1 MTDSLTLASIFLVCA
16 DSGGFSAAG
25 RRLGMSRSAVGKS
38 IARLE
43 AELGVRLLHRTTRMQ
58 RLTDDGHV
66 YYERAV
72 RAVSELETARAL
84 LDSGRREPTG
94 LLRVTAPVVLGRRCV
109 APMLLRLATQHGKLQ
124 LTMSLTDR
132 PVDLIE
138 EGYDLAVRVGQA
150 PSGSGLMGRRI
161 GRQQMTICAAP
172 SYLQRRGIP
181 RHRED
186 LAAHDLLI
194 YGRDHVVNRS
204 WAPVENG
211 HSEQIDSA
219 PRIRLDDLEALADAA
234 TVGMGLASLPC
245 WLIAERLREGALVKV
260 LPELPRQSFD
270 IYALWPQAPFMPMR
284 LRAAID
290 VLVAEMPAASH

>member
-43 AELGVRLLHRTTRMQ
+43 ADLGVRLIYRTTRTQ

-72 RAVSELETARAL
+72 RAVSELETARAML
-84 LDSGRREPTG
+84 ESGRRDPTG

-109 APMLLRLATQHGKLQ
+109 APMLLRLATRHEKLE

-172 SYLQRRGIP
+172 SYLERRGIP
-181 RHRED
+181 RVRED

-194 YGRDHVVNRS
+194 YGRDQAAHRS

-211 HSEQIDSA
+211 RSEPIDNRA
-219 PRIRLDDLEALADAA
+219 RVHLDDMEALADAA
-234 TVGMGLASLPC
+234 TTGMGLASLPC
-245 WLIAERLREGALVKV
+245 WLIAERVREGALVPL
-260 LPELPRQSFD
+260 LPELPRQRYD
-270 IYALWPQAPFMPMR
+270 IYALWPEAPFMPMR

-290 VLVAEMPAASH
+290 VLVAEMPSASN